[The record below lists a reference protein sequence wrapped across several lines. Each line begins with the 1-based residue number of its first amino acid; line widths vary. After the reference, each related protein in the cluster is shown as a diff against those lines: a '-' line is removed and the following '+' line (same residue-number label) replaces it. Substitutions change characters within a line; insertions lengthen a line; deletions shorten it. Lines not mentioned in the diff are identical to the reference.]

1 VRRSLRILTIL
12 GILIAGLPSVAAA
25 DWALAPFIGRTF
37 KGNTTLIDH
46 EGGVPN
52 GHWHFGA
59 AVSMLGPGPFGIE
72 GIFVNTLGFFEQENP
87 STTNGVPAVNIVKS
101 RSIALMGNG
110 VLAMP
115 QRRTEYGLR
124 PFVSGGIGLLHAS
137 ATDFEDLTPVR
148 TNLLGYNIGGG
159 AIGYFTD
166 RAGLRFDLR
175 YFGTLKE
182 REARPDEPMSVG
194 PVISLRYWTAGVGF
208 VFRY

>member
-1 VRRSLRILTIL
+1 
-12 GILIAGLPSVAAA
+12 
-25 DWALAPFIGRTF
+25 
-37 KGNTTLIDH
+37 
-46 EGGVPN
+46 
-52 GHWHFGA
+52 
-59 AVSMLGPGPFGIE
+59 MLGPGPFGVE
-72 GIFVNTLGFFEQENP
+72 GLFVNTLGFFEQENP
-87 STTNGVPAVNIVKS
+87 PTTAGVPPVNIVKS

-124 PFVSGGIGLLHAS
+124 PFLSGGIGLLHAS
-137 ATDFEDLTPVR
+137 ATDFDGLTPVR

-159 AIGYFTD
+159 AVGFFTD

-182 REARPDEPMSVG
+182 RDVKPNELISVA
-194 PVISLRYWTAGVGF
+194 PTINLSYWTAGVGF